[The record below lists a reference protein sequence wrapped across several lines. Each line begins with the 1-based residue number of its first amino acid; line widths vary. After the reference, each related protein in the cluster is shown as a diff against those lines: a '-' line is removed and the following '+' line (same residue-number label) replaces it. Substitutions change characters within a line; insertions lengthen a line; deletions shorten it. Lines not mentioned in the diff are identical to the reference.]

1 MPFQIKRVYLSA
13 QAGDGCRVLVDRLW
27 PRGVSKSKARLTAWM
42 KQVAP
47 SNALR
52 LWFGHR
58 PERFADFARRYRREL
73 AGNPAVGELRRLGR
87 GARVTLVYGARDP
100 KINHAVVLQA
110 VLRSRISAPARSP
123 TRSRSTSRRSAPSST
138 AARD

>member
-1 MPFQIKRVYLSA
+1 M
-13 QAGDGCRVLVDRLW
+13 LVDRLW

-47 SNALR
+47 SSALR
-52 LWFGHR
+52 LWLDHR

-87 GARVTLVYGARDP
+87 GTRVTLVYGARDP

-110 VLRSRISAPARSP
+110 VLRSRVSAPAPSP
-123 TRSRSTSRRSAPSST
+123 MRSRSTPRRPGPSST

>member
-1 MPFQIKRVYLSA
+1 MPFKVKRVYEPA
-13 QAGDGCRVLVDRLW
+13 QAADGRRVLVDRLW
-27 PRGVSKSKARLTAWM
+27 PRGVSKAEAQLTAWM
-42 KQVAP
+42 KQLAP
-47 SNALR
+47 SGALR
-52 LWFGHR
+52 LWFDHR

-87 GARVTLVYGARDP
+87 GAAVTLVYGARDP

-110 VLRSRISAPARSP
+110 LLQSRISAPARSSM
-123 TRSRSTSRRSAPSST
+123 RSRSTARRARPRST